1 MNCMDEDELTETELE
16 QSVRAYTCKQYL
28 KRKGYMVM
36 EKTEWNRYIQRKLIL
51 STAISIL
58 ALAIGVIIGQA
69 M

>member
-1 MNCMDEDELTETELE
+1 VNCMDEDELTETELE
-16 QSVRAYTCKQYL
+16 QRVRAYTCKQYL

-36 EKTEWNRYIQRKLIL
+36 EKTEWGWYVQRKLTFA
-51 STAISIL
+51 TAISIL